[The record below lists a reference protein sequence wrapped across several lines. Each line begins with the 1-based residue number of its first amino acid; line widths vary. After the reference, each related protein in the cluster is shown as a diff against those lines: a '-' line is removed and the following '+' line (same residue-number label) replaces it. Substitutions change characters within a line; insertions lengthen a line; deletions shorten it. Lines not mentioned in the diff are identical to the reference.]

1 MLNRFDGIDLFLQVV
16 ESGSFARAAERLHL
30 SRSAVGKSI
39 ARLESRLG
47 VRLFQRTTR
56 SQTLTT
62 EGELLLEHAQR
73 AHGEMESAQA
83 LLEKRQNRF
92 YAGAYAYPC
101 PYCLGVA
108 AWHPY

>member
-30 SRSAVGKSI
+30 SRSAVGKGI

-56 SQTLTT
+56 SQTLTA
-62 EGELLLEHAQR
+62 EGIFFLNTLN
-73 AHGEMESAQA
+73 A
-83 LLEKRQNRF
+83 LMAKWNQHKRFWKAANRF
-92 YAGAYAYPC
+92 YAGAYAFPC
-101 PYCLGVA
+101 PCCLGVV
-108 AWHPY
+108 AWRLY